1 MGYPPEMKGNVN
13 GMPARYLPNN
23 YPSGL
28 DSRYGGQNV
37 PIHGAAPA
45 YHSQPTQ
52 VGYLPGQYAQAPYT
66 PMHSDRPRA
75 QAFSSPIP
83 PKPSGFAIVIPSPM
97 SSRPQSQRVPSMP
110 NPPRQ
115 PLQSSQPAAP
125 SPAVQSTPVTP
136 AHAVPQPPF
145 IDYQLLLLSL
155 ADEYIAAARS
165 QGSLASIEHD
175 TKIQQC
181 YKLLAAGLS
190 CMEILIKQFKLQPQL
205 EASVRLRY
213 ASILHEETQN
223 LIEAEQTL
231 SDGIKLCDRY
241 RLFDLKYNMQH
252 LLSRVLF
259 DGSPRAS
266 LKFLDKVIEDAEA
279 YGHSAWVYGFRFLKS
294 SLFLRTSSHQD
305 VLSAHAQLKNISAL
319 ADTLG
324 DKAIHALSS
333 TLEALIHLRESSS
346 IESLEQAQRALA
358 IARSLQF
365 DPKVGRMSQIVV
377 LTNIVDLCCSLQ
389 HFDPSQAVSKMQA
402 MQTSLET
409 QNDAWQADGSLLVP
423 VHSQTASRSPNGS
436 GIVRGDIS
444 GSLLVNFSWTP
455 QNDIYAL
462 GYMLSSLAIAHRNT
476 SDGLRSDQMLKEG
489 LRCLAK
495 NVGEHYTTLESA
507 SNGSV
512 RRTWR
517 QNLRCFFHLHLA
529 SSLCTRTAWKAAR
542 EQLQEFEK
550 AASPYA
556 KEPELLDILAQ
567 YLHGVIEQGTGNP
580 DAALTVFQSLNL
592 SIGHPTSCPPA
603 HLDLAVLSIFNSILI
618 IRAPSHAS
626 HALLP
631 SLMSSLEP
639 HLSRI
644 KNSKTL
650 ASAYNIILATPLN
663 PSPTIV
669 KTKQYLQHALQAA
682 RSVSNNQ
689 LICIALNFMSYKFF
703 KGVVGEQAEKSARAS
718 EFVARKGMDGLWQS
732 VSSGLL
738 ADTLDMA
745 GKGQEAESMRQVGR
759 EVARSLP
766 EGVIKWEDEER
777 HEMTM

>member
-1 MGYPPEMKGNVN
+1 M
-13 GMPARYLPNN
+13 
-23 YPSGL
+23 
-28 DSRYGGQNV
+28 
-37 PIHGAAPA
+37 HGAAPV
-45 YHSQPTQ
+45 YHSQPPQ
-52 VGYLPGQYAQAPYT
+52 VDYLPGQYAQGPYT
-66 PMHSDRPRA
+66 PMHNDRPRA

-83 PKPSGFAIVIPSPM
+83 PKPSGFAVVIPSPIL
-97 SSRPQSQRVPSMP
+97 SHPQSQRVPSIH

-115 PLQSSQPAAP
+115 PPLQSSQRVAP
-125 SPAVQSTPVTP
+125 SPAVQPAPVTP
-136 AHAVPQPPF
+136 AHAVPQLPS

-266 LKFLDKVIEDAEA
+266 LRFLDKVIEDAEA
-279 YGHSAWVYGFRFLKS
+279 YGHSAWVYAFRFLKS

-305 VLSAHAQLKNISAL
+305 ILSAHTQLKNISAL

-346 IESLEQAQRALA
+346 LESLEHAQRALA

-365 DPKVGRMSQIVV
+365 DPKVGRISQVVV

-389 HFDPSQAVSKMQA
+389 HFDPSQAVHKMQA

-409 QNDAWQADGSLLVP
+409 QKHAWQADGSLLVP

-436 GIVRGDIS
+436 GIVRGDSS
-444 GSLLVNFSWTP
+444 GAVLLNFSWTS

-462 GYMLSSLAIAHRNT
+462 GYLLSSLAIAHRNT
-476 SDGLRSDQMLKEG
+476 SDGLRSEQMLKEG
-489 LRCLAK
+489 LRCLA
-495 NVGEHYTTLESA
+495 T
-507 SNGSV
+507 
-512 RRTWR
+512 
-517 QNLRCFFHLHLA
+517 
-529 SSLCTRTAWKAAR
+529 WKAAR

-556 KEPELLDILAQ
+556 KESELLDILAQ

-580 DAALTVFQSLNL
+580 DAALTVFQSPYL

-618 IRAPSHAS
+618 IRDPSHPS
-626 HALLP
+626 HGFLS

-650 ASAYNIILATPLN
+650 ASAYNIILATPLD
-663 PSPTIV
+663 PPPTIV

-689 LICIALNFMSYKFF
+689 LICITLNFMSHKFF

-718 EFVARKGMDGLWQS
+718 EILARKGMDGLWQS

-759 EVARSLP
+759 EIAKSLP
-766 EGVIKWEDEER
+766 EGVIKWEEEER
-777 HEMTM
+777 HADMR

>member
-13 GMPARYLPNN
+13 GMSARYLPNN
-23 YPSGL
+23 YPSRL
-28 DSRYGGQNV
+28 DPRYGGQNFS
-37 PIHGAAPA
+37 IHGAPPV
-45 YHSQPTQ
+45 YHSQPPQ

-66 PMHSDRPRA
+66 PMHSDRPRP

-83 PKPSGFAIVIPSPM
+83 PKPSGFAVVIPSPI
-97 SSRPQSQRVPSMP
+97 SSHPQSQRVPSLP

-115 PLQSSQPAAP
+115 PLQSSQRVAP
-125 SPAVQSTPVTP
+125 STAVQSTPVTP

-145 IDYQLLLLSL
+145 IDYRLLLLSL

-165 QGSLASIEHD
+165 QGPLASIEHD
-175 TKIQQC
+175 TKLQQC
-181 YKLLAAGLS
+181 YKLLAAGLR

-213 ASILHEETQN
+213 ASILHDETQN
-223 LIEAEQTL
+223 MIEAEQTL

-266 LKFLDKVIEDAEA
+266 LKFLDRVIEDAEA
-279 YGHSAWVYGFRFLKS
+279 YGHSAWVYAFRFLKS

-305 VLSAHAQLKNISAL
+305 ILSAHAQLKNISAL

-333 TLEALIHLRESSS
+333 TLEALIYLRESSS
-346 IESLEQAQRALA
+346 VESLEQAQRALA
-358 IARSLQF
+358 TARSLQF
-365 DPKVGRMSQIVV
+365 DPKVGIISQIVV

-476 SDGLRSDQMLKEG
+476 SDGLRSEQMLKEG
-489 LRCLAK
+489 LRCLASK
-495 NVGEHYTTLESA
+495 S
-507 SNGSV
+507 
-512 RRTWR
+512 
-517 QNLRCFFHLHLA
+517 
-529 SSLCTRTAWKAAR
+529 
-542 EQLQEFEK
+542 
-550 AASPYA
+550 
-556 KEPELLDILAQ
+556 
-567 YLHGVIEQGTGNP
+567 
-580 DAALTVFQSLNL
+580 QSF
-592 SIGHPTSCPPA
+592 P
-603 HLDLAVLSIFNSILI
+603 
-618 IRAPSHAS
+618 
-626 HALLP
+626 
-631 SLMSSLEP
+631 
-639 HLSRI
+639 
-644 KNSKTL
+644 
-650 ASAYNIILATPLN
+650 
-663 PSPTIV
+663 
-669 KTKQYLQHALQAA
+669 
-682 RSVSNNQ
+682 
-689 LICIALNFMSYKFF
+689 
-703 KGVVGEQAEKSARAS
+703 
-718 EFVARKGMDGLWQS
+718 
-732 VSSGLL
+732 
-738 ADTLDMA
+738 
-745 GKGQEAESMRQVGR
+745 
-759 EVARSLP
+759 
-766 EGVIKWEDEER
+766 
-777 HEMTM
+777 